1 MVVVVSAL
9 PIDSQLNEDFRK
21 FFFEE
26 SQLNEDFR
34 KFFFEEQ

>member
-26 SQLNEDFR
+26 LNKKSSEFL
-34 KFFFEEQ
+34 KF